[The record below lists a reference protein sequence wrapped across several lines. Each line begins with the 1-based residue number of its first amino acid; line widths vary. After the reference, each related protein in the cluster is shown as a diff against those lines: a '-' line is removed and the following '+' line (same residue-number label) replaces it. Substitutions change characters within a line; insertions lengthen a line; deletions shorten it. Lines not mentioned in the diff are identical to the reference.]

1 MQVSIHTIH
10 ISSVAYP
17 HVAKSYH
24 IGCHSLRLKNSEQLR
39 SILQCTR
46 HLVFLLSK
54 HWIPQSC
61 MACCEK
67 IFTLDHTCPFAGKNG
82 SHTAARN
89 KPPWIMPSLGKQNKG
104 TKTCIGM
111 FSAWT
116 SEEHRG
122 KQNTQSRSQLHQI
135 HLRHEERVFGHQE
148 SVEW

>member
-1 MQVSIHTIH
+1 MRFLPPFFFTTSYCIVFMQVSIHTIH

-46 HLVFLLSK
+46 HSGLFYFQTL
-54 HWIPQSC
+54 IPQSC

-89 KPPWIMPSLGKQNKG
+89 KTTVNNAIAGKTKQRNKD
-104 TKTCIGM
+104 
-111 FSAWT
+111 
-116 SEEHRG
+116 
-122 KQNTQSRSQLHQI
+122 LHWN
-135 HLRHEERVFGHQE
+135 V
-148 SVEW
+148 